1 MTFEIKILKERNVRV
16 FHLVTKDMNF
26 LQIVQFDSNA
36 FKGFKYIF
44 YVIYLLTGSVSK
56 RLTLKYYVTSLS

>member
-1 MTFEIKILKERNVRV
+1 MFAFFN
-16 FHLVTKDMNF
+16 LVTKDINF

-56 RLTLKYYVTSLS
+56 RFTLKYYVTSLF

>member
-1 MTFEIKILKERNVRV
+1 MFAFFN
-16 FHLVTKDMNF
+16 LVTKDINF

-44 YVIYLLTGSVSK
+44 YVIIYTPGQSVNA
-56 RLTLKYYVTSLS
+56 

>member
-1 MTFEIKILKERNVRV
+1 MTFEIKIVKERNVRV
-16 FHLVTKDMNF
+16 FQFSYKRYKF

-36 FKGFKYIF
+36 FKGFKYMF

-56 RLTLKYYVTSLS
+56 RLTLKYYVTSLF